1 MSIRNKIMGALLLVL
16 SFFAVASLYQYERMK
31 HSNQRLA
38 LVNDLFLPFSRQ
50 VAQIQSNL
58 QTLADDMR
66 RFYFSAQSDSDALA
80 LSRMARDLY
89 PFVIQKKLARANQ
102 LLSQRNPNESGVGEL
117 ATGLSQTQRLFDSFI
132 KSRDKKAFETG
143 LQDIRSQLMALSKKA
158 EDECQKITLAVQK
171 EAKDNLLISFVLAA
185 VLLILGVAALLLS
198 YRTLN
203 PLPELIVSLKKI
215 SDGDLDQFLKVDAN
229 SKDEI
234 SLLAREYN
242 RMLSALKERDKKIQQ
257 QQKEIVKSERL
268 AAIGEVSAEVVHEI
282 RNPLNSISLN
292 VDWLEEELRASPEEV
307 RETISAVSK
316 EIRRLNDITEQHLV
330 RARVGIENNKMTPV
344 HELIHEI
351 VGFDRDMEDKKIAV
365 KTSLWPEELF
375 VRGDKARLKQAFV
388 NVVKNAKEAMPRGGT
403 LEVKTELRNNTAR
416 IQFKDSGCGMSP
428 SVKKKSFSPF
438 FTTKTQGTGIGL
450 SLTKQVVEE
459 LNGAIECES
468 ELGKGT
474 SFIFQ
479 FPI

>member
-1 MSIRNKIMGALLLVL
+1 MGALLLVL
-16 SFFAVASLYQYERMK
+16 SFFAAASLYQYERMK

-38 LVNDLFLPFSRQ
+38 LVNDLFMPFSRQ

-66 RFYFSAQSDSDALA
+66 RFYFSANADSEALA

-89 PFVIQKKLARANQ
+89 PFVIQKKLARASQ
-102 LLSQRNPNESGVGEL
+102 LLSQQNQAEPGVSELSSRLIQTKKLFENFIKLREQKDFESG
-117 ATGLSQTQRLFDSFI
+117 
-132 KSRDKKAFETG
+132 
-143 LQDIRSQLMALSKKA
+143 LQEIRSHLMALSKKA
-158 EDECQKITLAVQK
+158 EDECQTITLTVQK
-171 EAKDNLLISFVLAA
+171 EAKDSLLLSFFLAA
-185 VLLILGVAALLLS
+185 ALLILGGAALLLS

-203 PLPELIVSLKKI
+203 PLPELILSLKKI
-215 SDGDLDQFLKVDAN
+215 TDGDLDQFLKVDAG

-242 RMLSALKERDKKIQQ
+242 RMLSALKERDGKIQQ
-257 QQKEIVKSERL
+257 QQSELVKSERL
-268 AAIGEVSAEVVHEI
+268 AAVGEVSAEVVHEI

-292 VDWLEEELRASPEEV
+292 IDWLEEELRSADPEV

-316 EIRRLNDITEQHLV
+316 EIRRLNDITEGHLV
-330 RARVGIENNKMTPV
+330 RARVGIENSKMTPV

-351 VGFDRDMEDKKIAV
+351 VDFDRDMEDGKIEIR
-365 KTSLWPEELF
+365 TELWPEELF

-403 LEVKTELRNNTAR
+403 LEVKTEVRNNTAR
-416 IQFKDSGCGMSP
+416 IQFKDSGCGMS
-428 SVKKKSFSPF
+428 SAVKKKSFTPF

-474 SFIFQ
+474 SFTFQ